1 MRDKRF
7 VLLLTIPLVAFLA
20 FSATA
25 RAQIPDP
32 TDATNDTLK
41 QQVDDL
47 NAQVKEKRSRVK
59 ELDGII
65 ANYKGRIAEQESRQ
79 ASLENEVLLLDNRIT
94 KIQLDIERSKVEAE
108 ALQLE
113 INALET
119 NIEAQTR
126 RIAKE
131 KDFAAE
137 IIRRVRAMDGVS
149 PLEVLLTKKSLS
161 AFFDRLTEIKRLES
175 DLADALQKV
184 KGIRRELENRKKE
197 MDAKRVAL
205 VEENKRMKKQQMDLE
220 AERGYKTSLA
230 AETALQQSE
239 FERALYELR
248 QQQQSAS
255 DDISSIESSLKD
267 KLDSIDE
274 SLARG
279 DVLLNWPL
287 PPRRGVS
294 AHFHDPTYPFRNL
307 FEHPGTDIPTPVGSP
322 VRAAAGGYVAWTKRG
337 RLYGNYIMIVHPGN
351 IATVYAHLSRFIAK
365 PDTYVDR
372 GTIIGESGGRPGDP
386 GAGLSSG
393 PHLHFEVRLNGIPV
407 NAENYLPSLPG
418 EEQ

>member
-1 MRDKRF
+1 MRDKRL
-7 VLLLTIPLVAFLA
+7 VLFLTIPLAASFL
-20 FSATA
+20 FSGLAGAQTA
-25 RAQIPDP
+25 DTAGDP
-32 TDATNDTLK
+32 LK
-41 QQVDDL
+41 QQVDEL

-59 ELDGII
+59 ELDTII
-65 ANYKGRIAEQESRQ
+65 ANYKDRILQQETKQ
-79 ASLENEVLLLDNRIT
+79 ASLENEVLLLDNRIA
-94 KIQLDIERSKVEAE
+94 KIQLDIERSKTEAE

-113 INALET
+113 INAIET
-119 NIEAQTR
+119 DIDVQTR

-137 IIRRVRAMDGVS
+137 IIRRVRAMDDVS

-161 AFFDRLTEIKRLES
+161 AFFDRLMEIKQLEGN
-175 DLADALQKV
+175 LADTMEKV
-184 KGIRRELENRKKE
+184 KTIRQNLQDRKKD
-197 MDAKRVAL
+197 MDAKRLAL
-205 VEENKRMKKQQMDLE
+205 VEENKRMKREQINLE

-248 QQQQSAS
+248 QQQQSAA
-255 DDISSIESSLKD
+255 DDITSIESALKD

-279 DVLLNWPL
+279 DILLNWPIT
-287 PPRRGVS
+287 PVRGVS

-307 FEHPGTDIPTPVGSP
+307 FEHPGTDIPTPVGTP